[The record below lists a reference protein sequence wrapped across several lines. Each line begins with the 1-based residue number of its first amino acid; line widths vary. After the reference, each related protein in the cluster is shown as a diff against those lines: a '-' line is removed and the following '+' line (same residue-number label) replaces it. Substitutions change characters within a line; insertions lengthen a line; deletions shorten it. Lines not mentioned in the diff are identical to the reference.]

1 VPYRGLSS
9 QESRP
14 RRAVV
19 PRRRTRRRRE
29 IGGARPVPSHGTTTI
44 ANRRFGRSSLS
55 SQHELEGAGTG
66 VPPTAVRATVTDP
79 GYSLDGEKLRW
90 RRTRTRGGGERRG
103 CGWLYGCVDESGGGV
118 MGHQSPRFSRGGY
131 GARKSTSG
139 ATNRERGKRQPDH

>member
-90 RRTRTRGGGERRG
+90 WRTRTRGGGERRG